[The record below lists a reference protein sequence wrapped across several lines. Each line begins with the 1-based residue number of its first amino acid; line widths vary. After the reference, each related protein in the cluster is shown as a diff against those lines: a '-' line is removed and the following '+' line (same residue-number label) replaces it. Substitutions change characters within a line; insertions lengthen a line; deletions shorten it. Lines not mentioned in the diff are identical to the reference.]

1 MSHIK
6 TKRALL
12 VSSAIILL
20 CMTIIV
26 GATYSLFTDRFSVG
40 NHLVAGEL
48 EISLQRTRL
57 AYMSLDDAGYLS
69 ETVNNTVH
77 DFTDRTS
84 NNIFGLDA
92 GNIRI
97 APGSYFEADL
107 RVINDNAE
115 NANYYSNVA
124 FTYDVTFVLLEGNP
138 YLANQM
144 QVTVIDH
151 LGNEKTMRLDEAV
164 NGHVFEAGTLEA
176 GEIGQNFTVR
186 VEFLDDVNYPDEFDN
201 DLAKG
206 GELIFDLVVSAVQ
219 ATK

>member
-1 MSHIK
+1 MNHVK

-26 GATYSLFTDRFSVG
+26 GATYSLFTDSFSVG

-57 AYMSLDDAGYLS
+57 AYKSLDEAGYLS
-69 ETVNNTVH
+69 ETTNNQIY
-77 DFTDRTS
+77 DFTGRTS

-115 NANYYSNVA
+115 NAHYYSNVA
-124 FTYDVTFVLLEGNP
+124 FDYSVTFVLLEGNSH
-138 YLANQM
+138 LAHQM

-151 LGNEKTMRLDEAV
+151 NGNETTMRLDEAV
-164 NGHVFEAGTLEA
+164 NGHVFECGTLEA
-176 GEIGQNFTVR
+176 GEIGQSFTVR
-186 VEFLDDVNYPDEFDN
+186 VEFLDDVDYPGEFDN
-201 DLAKG
+201 DKAKG
-206 GELIFDLVVSAVQ
+206 KEVIFDLVVSATQ

>member
-57 AYMSLDDAGYLS
+57 AYKSLDDAGYLS
-69 ETVNNTVH
+69 EITNTTVH

-84 NNIFGLDA
+84 NNIFGLES

-107 RVINDNAE
+107 RVINDNAKD
-115 NANYYSNVA
+115 ATYYSNVA
-124 FTYDVTFVLLEGNP
+124 FDYSVTFVLLESNP

-144 QVTVIDH
+144 QVTVTDH
-151 LGNEKTMRLDEAV
+151 NGKVTTMRLDEAAK
-164 NGHVFEAGTLEA
+164 GHVFECGTLEA
-176 GEIGQNFTVR
+176 GEVGQNFTVR
-186 VEFLDDVNYPDEFDN
+186 VEFLDDVDYPDEFDN
-201 DLAKG
+201 NLAKG
-206 GELIFDLVVSAVQ
+206 KDVIFDLVVSATQ
-219 ATK
+219 ATR

>member
-1 MSHIK
+1 MNHIK

-57 AYMSLDDAGYLS
+57 TYMSLDNTGYLS
-69 ETVNNTVH
+69 ETTNNQIY
-77 DFTDRTS
+77 DFTGRTS
-84 NNIFGLDA
+84 NNIFGLES

-115 NANYYSNVA
+115 DAHYFSNVA
-124 FTYDVTFVLLEGNP
+124 FTYEVTIVLLESNP

-144 QVTVIDH
+144 QVTVTDH
-151 LGNEKTMRLDEAV
+151 LGNETTMRLDEAS
-164 NGHVFEAGTLEA
+164 NGHVFECGTLEA
-176 GEIGQNFTVR
+176 GEVGEEFTVR
-186 VEFLDDVNYPDEFDN
+186 VEFLDDVNYPGEFDN
-201 DLAKG
+201 DKAKG
-206 GELIFDLVVSAVQ
+206 KEVIFDLVVSATQ
-219 ATK
+219 ATR